1 MRATPT
7 APTADERGERRR
19 ADAPVRDG
27 QLRAPRRWERLL
39 VEAAVIGGRDRWRR
53 RIDGL
58 TNELRRKLAE
68 LGGEDETQAAAL
80 ARTLDDLAAFAGYAL
95 PLIDELDSLPA
106 EARWGEWLDRL
117 GSACDASPQAA
128 RPRAR
133 DPRGAGADGSRSVR
147 SS

>member
-1 MRATPT
+1 M
-7 APTADERGERRR
+7 
-19 ADAPVRDG
+19 
-27 QLRAPRRWERLL
+27 
-39 VEAAVIGGRDRWRR
+39 IGGRDRWRR

-58 TNELRRKLAE
+58 TNELRRKVAE

-95 PLIDELDSLPA
+95 PLIDELDSLPG

-117 GSACDASPQAA
+117 GRLATQTLKQPDRVLAILSELAPMAPVV
-128 RPRAR
+128 P
-133 DPRGAGADGSRSVR
+133 